1 MPCFAVA
8 AVFGGEQ
15 NGLNQMYYFRVFN
28 SEIISKKQEEVR
40 SVERSKKRVLVAMSG
55 GVDSSVAAYLLREQ
69 GYECV
74 GVTMKL
80 FGGEAAGLDRGHP
93 CCTLDD
99 VEDARDAARR
109 MGIPHYV
116 FNFSREFEEKVIQPF
131 VDAYERGD
139 TPNPCVG
146 CNRFLKFDKLYRRA
160 LELGCEYIATG
171 HYARIVEDGAGGFR
185 MTRAADRGR
194 DQSYV
199 LYPIPRERLGR
210 TLFPL
215 GGLTKGEVRQIAER
229 EGFVNARKHDSQD
242 ICFVPDGD
250 YLAFMERYTGK
261 TYPAGDILD
270 RDGRVVGRHRGAAG
284 LTIGQ
289 RRGVGVSSSGR
300 IYVCGKCMAD
310 NTVTVGPEEAL
321 YSGQCVAA
329 DWNWL
334 IDPPPEPFRAL
345 AKTRYR
351 QTEQP
356 TTVVPEGNRVRLRFD
371 RPQRAVTTGQ
381 AAVVYDETGVVLG
394 GGTIVEVLK

>member
-1 MPCFAVA
+1 MAEHR
-8 AVFGGEQ
+8 G
-15 NGLNQMYYFRVFN
+15 
-28 SEIISKKQEEVR
+28 
-40 SVERSKKRVLVAMSG
+40 RVLVAMSG
-55 GVDSSVAAYLLREQ
+55 GVDSSVAAWLLKEQ

-80 FGGEAAGLDRGHP
+80 FGNDAIGLDKGHP

-99 VEDARDAARR
+99 VEDAREVARR

-116 FNFSREFEEKVIQPF
+116 FNFQDDFEEKVIRRF

-139 TPNPCVG
+139 TPNPCID

-160 LELGCEYIATG
+160 VELGCGYLATG
-171 HYARIVEDGAGGFR
+171 HYARIAEDGSGGFGLAK
-185 MTRAADRGR
+185 AADLSR

-199 LYPIPRERLGR
+199 LYPIPRERLAH

-215 GGLTKGEVRQIAER
+215 GGLTKTEVRAIAQR

-242 ICFVPDGD
+242 ICFIPDGD
-250 YLAFMERYTGK
+250 YMAFMERYTGR
-261 TYPAGDILD
+261 TYPEGDILD
-270 RDGRVVGRHRGAAG
+270 QTGKVVGRHRGAAG

-300 IYVCGKCMAD
+300 IYVCAKCMAD

-321 YSGQCVAA
+321 YSNGCTAEG
-329 DWNWL
+329 WNWL
-334 IDPPPEPFRAL
+334 IPPPDGPFQAL
-345 AKTRYR
+345 SKTRYR

-356 TTVVPEGNRVRLRFD
+356 VTVIPEGDRVRLVFARA
-371 RPQRAVTTGQ
+371 QRAVTPGQ
-381 AAVVYDETGVVLG
+381 AAVVYGENGSVLG
-394 GGTIVEVLK
+394 GGTITQVDK

>member
-1 MPCFAVA
+1 MEQ
-8 AVFGGEQ
+8 GG
-15 NGLNQMYYFRVFN
+15 
-28 SEIISKKQEEVR
+28 
-40 SVERSKKRVLVAMSG
+40 KRVLVAMSG
-55 GVDSSVAAYLLREQ
+55 GVDSSVAAWLLKEQ

-80 FGGEAAGLDRGHP
+80 FGNETVDLGKGHP

-99 VEDARDAARR
+99 VEDAREVARR

-116 FNFSREFEEKVIQPF
+116 FNFTDDFEEKVIRRF
-131 VDAYERGD
+131 IGAYERGE
-139 TPNPCVG
+139 TPNPCID

-160 LELGCEYIATG
+160 VELKCDYIATG
-171 HYARIVEDGAGGFR
+171 HYAQITEDGAGGFR
-185 MTRAADRGR
+185 MAKAADLSR

-199 LYPIPRERLGR
+199 LYPIARARLAH

-215 GGLTKGEVRQIAER
+215 GGLTKGAVRAIAER

-261 TYPAGDILD
+261 TYPAGDIVDL
-270 RDGRVVGRHRGAAG
+270 DGRVVGRHRGAAG

-300 IYVCGKCMAD
+300 VYVCAKCMAD

-321 YSGQCVAA
+321 YSDGCTAE

-334 IDPPPEPFRAL
+334 IPPPDRPFEAL

-351 QTEQP
+351 QTEQSV
-356 TTVVPEGNRVRLRFD
+356 TVLPEGNRVRLTFA
-371 RPQRAVTTGQ
+371 RPQRAVTPGQ
-381 AAVVYDETGVVLG
+381 AAVVYDEYGAVLG
-394 GGTIVEVLK
+394 GGTITGVDSGPRHSLLPVQCHQKAKTNEAPVTSKA

>member
-1 MPCFAVA
+1 MAEHR
-8 AVFGGEQ
+8 G
-15 NGLNQMYYFRVFN
+15 
-28 SEIISKKQEEVR
+28 
-40 SVERSKKRVLVAMSG
+40 RVLVAMSG
-55 GVDSSVAAYLLREQ
+55 GVDSSVAAWLLKEQ
-69 GYECV
+69 GYECI

-80 FGGEAAGLDRGHP
+80 FGNDAVGLDRGRP

-99 VEDARDAARR
+99 VEDAREVARR

-116 FNFSREFEEKVIQPF
+116 FNFQEDFEEKVIRRF
-131 VDAYERGD
+131 VDAYERGE
-139 TPNPCVG
+139 TPNPCID
-146 CNRFLKFDKLYRRA
+146 CNRFLKFDRLYRRA
-160 LELGCEYIATG
+160 VELKCDFIATG
-171 HYARIVEDGAGGFR
+171 HYARIGSDGAGGFH
-185 MTRAADRGR
+185 MTKAADLSR

-199 LYPIPRERLGR
+199 LYPIPRERLAH

-215 GGLTKGEVRQIAER
+215 GGLTKAEVREIAVR

-270 RDGRVVGRHRGAAG
+270 RAGNVVGRHRGAAG
-284 LTIGQ
+284 FTIGQ
-289 RRGVGVSSSGR
+289 RRGVGVPSSGR

-321 YSGQCVAA
+321 YSTGCTAGE
-329 DWNWL
+329 WNWL
-334 IDPPPEPFRAL
+334 IPAPDGPFRAL

-356 TTVVPEGNRVRLRFD
+356 VTVFPEGDRARLVFD
-371 RPQRAVTTGQ
+371 RPQRAVTPGQ
-381 AAVVYDETGVVLG
+381 AAVAYDGSGAVLG
-394 GGTIVEVLK
+394 GGTILTTEQPLYQTSVAK

>member
-1 MPCFAVA
+1 M
-8 AVFGGEQ
+8 EQ
-15 NGLNQMYYFRVFN
+15 NG
-28 SEIISKKQEEVR
+28 
-40 SVERSKKRVLVAMSG
+40 KRVLVAMSG
-55 GVDSSVAAYLLREQ
+55 GVDSSVAAWLLKEQ
-69 GYECV
+69 GYECI

-80 FGGEAAGLDRGHP
+80 FGNEAVGLDKGHP

-99 VEDARDAARR
+99 VEDAREVARR

-116 FNFSREFEEKVIQPF
+116 FNFMDDFEEKVIRRF
-131 VDAYERGD
+131 VGAYERGE
-139 TPNPCVG
+139 TPNPCID
-146 CNRFLKFDKLYRRA
+146 CNRFLKFDKLHRRA
-160 LELGCEYIATG
+160 AELGCGHIATG
-171 HYARIVEDGAGGFR
+171 HYAQILDDGAGGFR
-185 MTRAADRGR
+185 MTKAADLSR

-199 LYPIPRERLGR
+199 LYPIPRAQLAH

-215 GGLTKGEVRQIAER
+215 GGLTKTEVREIAER

-250 YLAFMERYTGK
+250 YLSFMERYTGK
-261 TYPAGDILD
+261 TYPEGDIVD
-270 RDGRVVGRHRGAAG
+270 QSGRVVGRHRGAAG

-300 IYVCGKCMAD
+300 IYVCSKCMET

-321 YSGQCVAA
+321 YSVGCIAE

-334 IDPPPEPFRAL
+334 ISPPDGPFAAL

-356 TTVVPEGNRVRLRFD
+356 VTVIPEGGRVRLEFT
-371 RPQRAVTTGQ
+371 RPQRAVTPGQ
-381 AAVVYDETGVVLG
+381 AAVVYDEEGAVLG
-394 GGTIVEVLK
+394 GGTITEVRT

>member
-1 MPCFAVA
+1 M
-8 AVFGGEQ
+8 EQ
-15 NGLNQMYYFRVFN
+15 NG
-28 SEIISKKQEEVR
+28 
-40 SVERSKKRVLVAMSG
+40 KRVLVAMSG

-80 FGGEAAGLDRGHP
+80 FGNEAVGLDKGHP

-99 VEDARDAARR
+99 VEDAREVARR

-116 FNFSREFEEKVIQPF
+116 FNFSDEFEEKVIRRF
-131 VDAYERGD
+131 INAYERGE
-139 TPNPCVG
+139 TPNPCID
-146 CNRFLKFDKLYRRA
+146 CNRFLKFDKLHRRA
-160 LELGCEYIATG
+160 RELGCGYIATG
-171 HYARIVEDGAGGFR
+171 HYAQILNGGAGGFR
-185 MTRAADRGR
+185 MTKAADLSR

-199 LYPIPRERLGR
+199 LYPIPRAQLAH

-215 GGLTKGEVRQIAER
+215 GGLTKAQVREIAER

-250 YLAFMERYTGK
+250 YLAFMERHTGK
-261 TYPAGDILD
+261 TYPEGDILD
-270 RDGRVVGRHRGAAG
+270 QSGRVVGRHRGAAG

-300 IYVCGKCMAD
+300 IYVCDKCMAD

-321 YSGQCVAA
+321 YSMGCAA
-329 DWNWL
+329 GDWNWL
-334 IDPPPEPFRAL
+334 VEPPKGPFGAL

-356 TTVVPEGNRVRLRFD
+356 VTVIPEGERVRLAFA
-371 RPQRAVTTGQ
+371 RPQRAVTPGQ
-381 AAVVYDETGVVLG
+381 AAVVYDESGTVLG
-394 GGTIVEVLK
+394 GGTITEVVK

>member
-1 MPCFAVA
+1 M
-8 AVFGGEQ
+8 EK
-15 NGLNQMYYFRVFN
+15 NG
-28 SEIISKKQEEVR
+28 
-40 SVERSKKRVLVAMSG
+40 KRVLVAMSG
-55 GVDSSVAAYLLREQ
+55 GVDSSVAAWLLKEQ
-69 GYECV
+69 GYECI

-80 FGGEAAGLDRGHP
+80 FGSEAVGLDKGHP

-99 VEDARDAARR
+99 VEDAKEVARR

-116 FNFSREFEEKVIQPF
+116 FNFSEDFEEKVIRRF
-131 VDAYERGD
+131 IDAYERGE
-139 TPNPCVG
+139 TPNPCID
-146 CNRFLKFDKLYRRA
+146 CNRFLKFDRLHRRA
-160 LELGCEYIATG
+160 QELGCGYVATG
-171 HYARIVEDGAGGFR
+171 HYARILAEGADSFR
-185 MTRAADRGR
+185 LAKAADLSR

-199 LYPIPRERLGR
+199 LYPIPRGQLAH

-215 GGLTKGEVRQIAER
+215 GGMSKGAVREIAER

-250 YLAFMERYTGK
+250 YLAFMERHTGK
-261 TYPAGDILD
+261 TYPAGDIVD
-270 RDGRVVGRHRGAAG
+270 MDGTVVGRHRGAAG

-321 YSGQCVAA
+321 YSTGCIAA

-334 IDPPPEPFRAL
+334 IPVPDAPFAAL

-356 TTVVPEGNRVRLRFD
+356 AAIIPEGDRVRLSFAQ
-371 RPQRAVTTGQ
+371 PQRAVTPGQ
-381 AAVVYDETGVVLG
+381 AAVAYDENGVVLG
-394 GGTIVEVLK
+394 GGAIIEVIK